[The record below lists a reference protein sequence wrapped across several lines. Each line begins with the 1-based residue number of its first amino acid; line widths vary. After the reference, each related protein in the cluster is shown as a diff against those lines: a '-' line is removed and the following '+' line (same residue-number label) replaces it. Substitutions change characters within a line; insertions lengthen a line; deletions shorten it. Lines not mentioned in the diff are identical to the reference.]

1 MFFYIL
7 WYIPSYY
14 PNKQEDSN
22 GGGFCLRHPR
32 TSRWNFSRQSM
43 FDRHLACWS
52 NILSANGRCQHQQWG
67 GKPYKN
73 KPPWIF
79 KCYIIKQKRWFLPPS
94 FMMFYVGSPK
104 HVWQFIVVS
113 LFTVRLC
120 QRVFTSHPAKWNHD
134 KFEWSRVWIARSCGT
149 RPQKTTASKPH
160 VLTY

>member
-7 WYIPSYY
+7 WCIPSYY

-22 GGGFCLRHPR
+22 GGGLCLWHPR

-79 KCYIIKQKRWFLPPS
+79 KCYIIKQKRWFLHLVSWCFTLDHQKTFDNLLLFHCSPSGSVNEFLPAIPPS
-94 FMMFYVGSPK
+94 GIMTNSSEAEFELPD
-104 HVWQFIVVS
+104 HVEQDQKK
-113 LFTVRLC
+113 L
-120 QRVFTSHPAKWNHD
+120 
-134 KFEWSRVWIARSCGT
+134 
-149 RPQKTTASKPH
+149 RPQNH
-160 VLTY
+160 TY